1 METVFWLELAIQMKE
16 RSSPPPPPSCWS
28 QGTLVQA
35 LEHLSLSTWLPSSH
49 SSPSSTLPSPQA
61 GGGSPVV
68 ASVVASVSLVE
79 TISVVEPVAV
89 VVASVAESLSVTAV
103 VAVVEVVASVAESL
117 SVPAVVVAVSDSPA
131 VPAVV
136 PAVVAAAVVPAVVA
150 VAVVSSVALLV
161 SSPLHAVPR
170 ASVSAVRSWIEV
182 VGR

>member
-1 METVFWLELAIQMKE
+1 LETVFWLELAIQMKE

-68 ASVVASVSLVE
+68 ASVVVASVSLVE
-79 TISVVEPVAV
+79 TISVVDPVAV
-89 VVASVAESLSVTAV
+89 VVASVAESVAAV
-103 VAVVEVVASVAESL
+103 VAVVDVVASVAESL

-136 PAVVAAAVVPAVVA
+136 PTVVAVAVVPAVVA

-161 SSPLHAVPR
+161 SSPLHAVTT